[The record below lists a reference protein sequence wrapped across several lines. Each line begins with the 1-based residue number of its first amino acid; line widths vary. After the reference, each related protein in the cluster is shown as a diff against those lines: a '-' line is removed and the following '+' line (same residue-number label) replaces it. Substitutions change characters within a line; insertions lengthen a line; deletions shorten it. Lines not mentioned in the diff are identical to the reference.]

1 MRCKIAAKGT
11 GWQSFY
17 LRQTAAKAGAGSD
30 GRDARTVPAPAHREA
45 GQVVKFTTLSV
56 LTLVVCAAAH
66 AQGTFPVTSYGAKCD
81 GTTDDTTHI
90 QAALNAAAAAGGG
103 TVTLPGAT
111 CLLNSNHQSSHPWFF
126 YNLHIPSG
134 VTLQGTTGSRL
145 LQGPRGRHAMVSGAT
160 YVQNSVLAVGN
171 NYQVVT
177 YNGARFYP
185 LNAITAGN
193 NSVTLST
200 AGNASHFGVGDVISV
215 YETNPAVSHCDV
227 CATSI
232 VTKVTSSNSST
243 GVVGLADPLVRTM
256 STPFI
261 ANQTSNTAHDIAVSD
276 LIVQGAQPLSILETY
291 NWTSTNVQ
299 YLDDTTIGGGNLDGN
314 IMNTIQHGTW
324 TGNTIDIV
332 PGGTYTWHQE
342 WPQRNSYNNKWSG
355 NTIRAASFGGGE
367 YAGNFTFTGNHF
379 YLEIDGTGG
388 NFALGAKNVKFDSND
403 VHTVGNQTAA
413 APWGSIIT
421 DVNAPHAYY
430 PYVSNVQIT
439 NNTIQCVADGNN
451 CLLLVGHGTVVSG
464 NTITATGSATGI
476 NVAYSS
482 AQVTNNTINLGNG
495 IGILLN
501 TLVNPTTVAS
511 NTLTG
516 TGRFGIYVRT
526 PPTRDAGGGGAIYNN
541 TITGFAIPLYA
552 PGARLGPTNIPRKN
566 IH

>member
-1 MRCKIAAKGT
+1 
-11 GWQSFY
+11 
-17 LRQTAAKAGAGSD
+17 
-30 GRDARTVPAPAHREA
+30 
-45 GQVVKFTTLSV
+45 
-56 LTLVVCAAAH
+56 
-66 AQGTFPVTSYGAKCD
+66 
-81 GTTDDTTHI
+81 
-90 QAALNAAAAAGGG
+90 
-103 TVTLPGAT
+103 
-111 CLLNSNHQSSHPWFF
+111 
-126 YNLHIPSG
+126 
-134 VTLQGTTGSRL
+134 
-145 LQGPRGRHAMVSGAT
+145 MVSGAT

-256 STPFI
+256 PTPFI
-261 ANQTSNTAHDIAVSD
+261 ANQTSNTAHDIAVSN
-276 LIVQGAQPLSILETY
+276 LIVQGAQPLSINETY
-291 NWTSTNVQ
+291 NWTSTNTQ
-299 YLDDTTIGGGNLDGN
+299 YLADTTIGGGNLDVN

-342 WPQRNSYNNKWSG
+342 WPQRNSYNNTWSG
-355 NTIRAASFGGGE
+355 NTIRAAAFGGGE

-388 NFALGAKNVKFDSND
+388 NFALGGMNVKFDSND

-421 DVNAPHAYY
+421 DVNAPNAYY
-430 PYVSNVQIT
+430 PYVGNVQIT
-439 NNTIQCVADGNN
+439 NNTIQCVADGNQ

-464 NTITATGSATGI
+464 NTITATGSATAI
-476 NVAYSS
+476 NVAHSS
-482 AQVTNNTINLGNG
+482 ARVTNNTIN
-495 IGILLN
+495 
-501 TLVNPTTVAS
+501 
-511 NTLTG
+511 
-516 TGRFGIYVRT
+516 
-526 PPTRDAGGGGAIYNN
+526 RD
-541 TITGFAIPLYA
+541 
-552 PGARLGPTNIPRKN
+552 RL
-566 IH
+566 